1 MTDTAESVHQRAQR
15 TRLGRVT
22 WARLLVAENGLRW
35 TAYAALLAGLKHA
48 GLFVERRLARL
59 EQRHGFNART
69 GRAVN
74 YEDLPRGDLSPEG
87 EEGTP
92 SHEWQRSLIGE
103 VIV

>member
-59 EQRHGFNART
+59 EQRHGLNART
-69 GRAVN
+69 GPARN
-74 YEDLPRGDLSPEG
+74 YQY
-87 EEGTP
+87 
-92 SHEWQRSLIGE
+92 WQRWAWSLAAEEETASLEAIRS
-103 VIV
+103 